1 MHVGSSNINLPSH
14 ANALARRDAI
24 IRYDAAYQNYQR
36 CLIALRNAYDGD
48 DESAYDVATNNLVNA
63 DKELVNAEMNL
74 QYAEELCN
82 PTKPQSWPKDYGTF
96 N

>member
-1 MHVGSSNINLPSH
+1 MSLPSH

-24 IRYDAAYQNYQR
+24 IRHDAAYHNYQR

-48 DESAYDVATNNLVNA
+48 DESAVSVATDNLVNA
-63 DKELVNAEMNL
+63 DKELVDAEMNL

-82 PTKPQSWPKDYGTF
+82 PKKPQSWPKDYGTF